1 MRHLATLCLVL
12 AIVVGANAQ
21 TTTTFDDLGEFTGVR
36 VSSAFQVDLVRG
48 DAYAAEV
55 TVPDRVADRVSV
67 EVDDGILVIEL
78 KRGSSVN
85 MRGRERL
92 SAVVTLPMLEAI
104 DASGATEVRSE
115 DRWEGDALAI
125 GASGA
130 ADIELDL
137 AVNSLAISASGA
149 SDIDLTG
156 EATQLT
162 VDCSGASDV
171 DAEELIAANVTVSS
185 SGASDVSVHA
195 EESIVATA
203 SGGSD
208 IRYSGKAERV
218 SVDASGGSDIHGPK
232 GQ

>member
-1 MRHLATLCLVL
+1 MRSPLTLLLAAVS
-12 AIVVGANAQ
+12 VVAAAQ
-21 TTTTFDDLGEFTGVR
+21 TTTTYDDLGEFTGIR
-36 VSSAFQVDLVRG
+36 VGSAFQVELVRG
-48 DAYAAEV
+48 DACAAEV

-67 EVDDGILVIEL
+67 KRDGDVLVIGLE
-78 KRGSSVN
+78 RGRSVDL
-85 MRGRERL
+85 RGRERL
-92 SAVVTLPMLEAI
+92 SATVTLPSLRAVE
-104 DASGATEVRSE
+104 
-115 DRWEGDALAI
+115 
-125 GASGA
+125 ASGA
-130 ADIELDL
+130 AEVRSPQRWEADEFALGVSGAAAVELEL
-137 AVNSLAISASGA
+137 AVGSLSVHASGA
-149 SDIDLTG
+149 SDVDLGG
-156 EATQLT
+156 EADRLS

-171 DAEELIAANVTVSS
+171 DAGELVAGEVTVSS